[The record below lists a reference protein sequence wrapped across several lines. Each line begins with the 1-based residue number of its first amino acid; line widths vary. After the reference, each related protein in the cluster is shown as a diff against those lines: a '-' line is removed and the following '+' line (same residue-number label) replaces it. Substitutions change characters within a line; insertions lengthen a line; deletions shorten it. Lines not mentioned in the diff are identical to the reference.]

1 MSNQDYE
8 SRSIRG
14 LSRRSLLQSTAA
26 LLSVPVVAQATGAWA
41 QEKLAGSGE
50 VVVYSYGGSFTEGT
64 RRYVFDPFTK
74 ATGIKVVDV
83 VADTAEP
90 QVKAMKQAG
99 RVDWDTAIIDSD
111 KFLELEADG
120 AFEPIDYSLWD
131 EESLA
136 GTPSRTRLK
145 SAVVMFAV
153 GMVLAYDQRAFPHGG
168 PQSWADFW
176 DVKKFPGPRGLLAI
190 EGMRNMI
197 FALLADG
204 VAPKDILPL
213 TDDKVDRAL
222 KKLNEIKPHITKWWA
237 AGGEAPQLLINREY
251 ATTSLYD
258 GRAITAIRQGAPI
271 KLVWSAGATLG
282 DLYLTVLKGGP
293 NTANAQKLIAFLNR
307 AQIAAGFTQGTGYPG
322 PNTNQL
328 AHLPAELIPLLNI
341 NPENASKCI
350 IGDLAWLAA
359 KRPDGK
365 ANKDYLRERWAAWR
379 TG

>member
-1 MSNQDYE
+1 MTKQDF
-8 SRSIRG
+8 RSLCR
-14 LSRRSLLQSTAA
+14 LNRRSLLQSTAA
-26 LLSVPVVAQATGAWA
+26 LLSVPLIAKATTAWA
-41 QEKLAGSGE
+41 EDKLAGSGE
-50 VVVYSYGGSFTEGT
+50 VVVYSYGGSFTAGL
-64 RRYVFDPFTK
+64 RQYVFDPFTK

-111 KFLELEADG
+111 KFLELEEVG
-120 AFEPIDYSLWD
+120 SFEPIDYSLWD

-136 GTPSRTRLK
+136 GTPARTRLK

-153 GMVLAYDQRAFPHGG
+153 GMLLAYDQRAFPQGG
-168 PQSWADFW
+168 PQTWADFW

-190 EGMRNMI
+190 EGVRNMI

-204 VAPKDILPL
+204 VDPKDVSPL

-251 ATTSLYD
+251 AMTSLYD

-271 KLVWSAGATLG
+271 KMVWNAGATLG
-282 DLYLTVLKGGP
+282 DLYMTVLKGGA
-293 NTANAQKLIAFLNR
+293 NTVNAQRLIAFLNR
-307 AQIAAGFTQGTGYPG
+307 AKIAAGFTQGTGYPG

-328 AHLPAELIPLLNI
+328 DHLPPELIPLLNI
-341 NPENASKCI
+341 NPENASKFI
-350 IGDLAWLAA
+350 IGNLAWFAA

-365 ANKDYLRERWAAWR
+365 TNRDYLRDRWTEWR